1 MSSYV
6 NFYIKNNKKNVYTY
20 LFGYSRSS
28 KMYETFYETLGSNC
42 NKQGYCNEL
51 TKEDLISIR
60 SHIKDEIDREKKN
73 RIERE
78 NFMSQVGGWNNSVG
92 EKLEL
97 INECREFIN
106 YLEEDIEALI
116 YAQAIYGVLYEMV
129 DFNPDKSQL
138 YAGIDCYISKEEE
151 ELDN

>member
-28 KMYETFYETLGSNC
+28 KMYESFYETLGN
-42 NKQGYCNEL
+42 NRDAQGYCNEL
-51 TKEDLISIR
+51 TKEDLINICNYIR
-60 SHIKDEIDREKKN
+60 DEIDHDKKN
-73 RIERE
+73 KAERE
-78 NFMSQVGGWNNSVG
+78 QFISQVGGWNNSIE
-92 EKLEL
+92 EKLEF
-97 INECREFIN
+97 INDCREFIN
-106 YLEEDIEALI
+106 YLEEEIEALI
-116 YAQAIYGVLYEMV
+116 YTQAIYGVLYEMV

-138 YAGIDCYISKEEE
+138 YAGIDCYINKEEE